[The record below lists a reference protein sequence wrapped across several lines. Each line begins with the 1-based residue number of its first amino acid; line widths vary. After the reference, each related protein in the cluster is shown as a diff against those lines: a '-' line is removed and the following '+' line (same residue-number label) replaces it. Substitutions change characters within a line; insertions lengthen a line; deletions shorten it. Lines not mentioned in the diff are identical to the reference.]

1 MDSAGCTHII
11 KDLQPKKVHVTAVC
25 KSFKSGDA
33 SNFIFPKI
41 EGAHSSFWN
50 RAEHLPAIW
59 VSLYFVLVT
68 NPWCVVL
75 YSTRRWKYLSRNNF
89 VSSNVPFYLKWFWI
103 RDNGVWL
110 LPTIGVR
117 VFLCL
122 YRLKKKKKFLGTG
135 KSMNSLFSL
144 MSFANRLVF
153 YFCKKKRKFV
163 VCLACL
169 SFPKC
174 GLTWAIIDIIIRI
187 NKIANHA
194 LVWNNFL
201 TRLLLK

>member
-122 YRLKKKKKFLGTG
+122 YRLKKKKNFWARAKAWIAYFHLWVLQTV
-135 KSMNSLFSL
+135 LFSI
-144 MSFANRLVF
+144 FV
-153 YFCKKKRKFV
+153 KKKES
-163 VCLACL
+163 L
-169 SFPKC
+169 
-174 GLTWAIIDIIIRI
+174 
-187 NKIANHA
+187 
-194 LVWNNFL
+194 
-201 TRLLLK
+201 